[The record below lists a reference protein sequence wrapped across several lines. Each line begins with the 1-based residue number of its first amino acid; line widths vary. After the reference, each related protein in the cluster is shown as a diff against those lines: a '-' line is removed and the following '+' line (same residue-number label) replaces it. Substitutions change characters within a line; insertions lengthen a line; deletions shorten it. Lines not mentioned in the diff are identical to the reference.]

1 MLTELGLGL
10 YTALFPNAQ
19 KEGNVEE
26 KQSSGTGG
34 APQAA
39 PKPSALEPQDTDSG
53 EEESSPTAASEL
65 EHNRKLLRI
74 CRLRGLTH
82 SWAVY
87 HLTATLATALLTSVP
102 QGETAQATGQPA
114 HRIGS

>member
-53 EEESSPTAASEL
+53 EESSPTAASEL